1 MPSRSVDLH
10 FENTTHQR
18 TASCAPVMLNL
29 YPFCSSTYYTHSS
42 LKYRVGLSYAS
53 GSGAHT
59 VAPEDSGV

>member
-1 MPSRSVDLH
+1 MPSSSVELH

-29 YPFCSSTYYTHSS
+29 YPFYNSIYYTHSS

-53 GSGAHT
+53 GSGAYT
-59 VAPEDSGV
+59 AALEDRGV